1 MDLPHEIPNG
11 LRVGPTP
18 SGGDFGDMHQ
28 PPGVEPT
35 GRAATIFLRI
45 N

>member
-1 MDLPHEIPNG
+1 MDIPHEIPNG
-11 LRVGPTP
+11 LMVGPRP
-18 SGGDFGDMHQ
+18 SGGDCAD
-28 PPGVEPT
+28 GVEPT